1 MMLKNIIINNL
12 SQGLQFG
19 SRWVLNIVLLKNMSI
34 SEFGLFSF
42 LYSISNILS
51 SVLPFGSSIYIFK
64 ENNDKG
70 NESLIIDSFIVIFL
84 SFISTIFILLILF
97 LLEVKIKGFNYII
110 YPILLGLFLSLNI
123 ILSSYLKSMNQFIKE
138 LKIYFIF
145 SILLFCFIVYVF
157 MQEKVS
163 ISQVFQVLIIINFI
177 SMIFFIKITSLRF
190 KVFTFKQSILNVKV
204 LFKDRL
210 YYGLQ
215 EIQTAIS
222 GQSSMIILFYL
233 LTVEL
238 YGTYRSLFILIMP
251 LSLISYSMTQVFIN
265 YLKKDLDNIKSR
277 FRKILLFSIIVIFL
291 IALFFILFKDFLLDL
306 IRLNNNY
313 EELYYTLLFGTV
325 LKILMT
331 GYISLL
337 VVLDMQKVRF
347 YANLTGASFLLIAL
361 FTYVN
366 QTDLYNAILIYSL
379 SILII
384 LFIKIIYGEKALYK

>member
-1 MMLKNIIINNL
+1 
-12 SQGLQFG
+12 
-19 SRWVLNIVLLKNMSI
+19 
-34 SEFGLFSF
+34 
-42 LYSISNILS
+42 
-51 SVLPFGSSIYIFK
+51 
-64 ENNDKG
+64 
-70 NESLIIDSFIVIFL
+70 
-84 SFISTIFILLILF
+84 
-97 LLEVKIKGFNYII
+97 
-110 YPILLGLFLSLNI
+110 
-123 ILSSYLKSMNQFIKE
+123 
-138 LKIYFIF
+138 
-145 SILLFCFIVYVF
+145 
-157 MQEKVS
+157 
-163 ISQVFQVLIIINFI
+163 LIIINFI